1 MATELR
7 LPSIE
12 GTDQEKVAQIAR
24 YLYQLIPQLNFN
36 FHTLESS
43 GDVADFVV
51 EQSITEGGW
60 IIRKWNSGIAE
71 CWYKRH
77 VQVTPSK
84 AVGSLYTADLSSINY
99 PIQFYEKP
107 ICQVT
112 CEAIGETP
120 TIFVSACK
128 EGTNIYAPSVS
139 ISGSE
144 QTQTRCNILYHA
156 TGKWKK
162 A

>member
-7 LPSIE
+7 LPSIG
-12 GTDQEKVAQIAR
+12 GTDQEKITQIAR

-36 FHTLESS
+36 FHTIEK
-43 GDVADFVV
+43 GVGVADFVV
-51 EQSITEGGW
+51 EQTTTNGW
-60 IIRKWNSGIAE
+60 FVRKWNSGIAE
-71 CWYKRH
+71 CWYKRSMKT
-77 VQVTPSK
+77 TPTT
-84 AVGSLYTADLSSINY
+84 AVGCFYSVEVSTINY
-99 PIQFYEKP
+99 PIEFYDNP

-112 CEAIGETP
+112 CEAVTD
-120 TIFVSACK
+120 TTSLFVSACR
-128 EGTNIYAPSVS
+128 EGTRSYAPPVT

-144 QTQTRCNILYHA
+144 QKEINCNILYHA